1 MIGEMRDLATMS
13 SALTAA
19 ETGHLVLS
27 TLHTRGA
34 AQSVS
39 RIVDVFP
46 AAQQQL
52 IRIQLANVIEGV
64 ISQALL
70 RRANGKGRVAA
81 FEVMLGT
88 TAIRNLIREDKL
100 NQIPIFMESRP
111 EDGMRLLHKDLER
124 FVSDGTITVEEALT
138 LTTGTKEAEAFT
150 KKAEESMQT
159 LRERVNKALREMV

>member
-1 MIGEMRDLATMS
+1 MIGEMRDLETMS

-27 TLHTRGA
+27 TIHTRGA

-39 RIVDVFP
+39 RIIDVFP

-52 IRIQLANVIEGV
+52 IRIQLANVLEGV

-70 RRANGKGRVAA
+70 RRADGKGRIAA

-88 TAIRNLIREDKL
+88 TAIRSLIREDKL
-100 NQIPIFMESRP
+100 NQIPVFMESGR

-124 FVSDGTITVEEALT
+124 LISEGSITAEEALT
-138 LTTGTKEAEAFT
+138 LTTGTKEAEALT
-150 KKAEESMQT
+150 KKAEESRQT
-159 LRERVNKALREMV
+159 VRERVKKATRG